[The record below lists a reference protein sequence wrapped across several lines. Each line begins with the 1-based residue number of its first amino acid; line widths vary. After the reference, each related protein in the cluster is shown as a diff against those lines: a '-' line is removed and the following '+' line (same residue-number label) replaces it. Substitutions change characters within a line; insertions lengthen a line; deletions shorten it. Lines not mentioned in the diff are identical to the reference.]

1 MIHDHH
7 PDRNHEA
14 VSEAARLAA
23 VIVTVVETM
32 ILVATK
38 DPGRT
43 QRQAQRDA
51 RVLEETRAK
60 DERDFAKA
68 RDPQWVESASG
79 TDLLKTWS
87 AAAGWRELDTG
98 AADAADRVEER
109 LAALYP
115 EAMHRYRDGL
125 ESGEDPSVAMARAA
139 QLLESMPL
147 PTTAASPTADH
158 RIEPSA
164 RAPKPGIVINVA
176 GARRTAAAVHRRQ
189 APAPAR
195 RR

>member
-7 PDRNHEA
+7 PDPNHEA
-14 VSEAARLAA
+14 VSEAARMAA

-43 QRQAQRDA
+43 QQQAQRDA

-60 DERDFAKA
+60 DERDYAKA
-68 RDPQWVESASG
+68 RDPRWVQSASG
-79 TDLLKTWS
+79 TELFKTWS

-98 AADAADRVEER
+98 AADVADRVEER

-115 EAMHRYRDGL
+115 DAMHLYRDAL
-125 ESGEDPSVAMARAA
+125 DAGEDASVAMARAA
-139 QLLESMPL
+139 QVLGSAPH
-147 PTTAASPTADH
+147 PTAAASPTADH
-158 RIEPSA
+158 RLEPEVKQA
-164 RAPKPGIVINVA
+164 KPGMMINVA
-176 GARRTAAAVHRRQ
+176 LAAQTTAAVHRRQ
-189 APAPAR
+189 PAAPAR